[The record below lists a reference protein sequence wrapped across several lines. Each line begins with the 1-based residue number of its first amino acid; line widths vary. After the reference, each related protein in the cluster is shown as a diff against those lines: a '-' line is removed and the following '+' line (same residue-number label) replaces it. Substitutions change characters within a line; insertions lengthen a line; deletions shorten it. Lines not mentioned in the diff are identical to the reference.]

1 MWMRAERAHAAPTIS
16 SLAGVICP
24 KCQNIMQTVDR
35 GGIHIEQCQGCR
47 GIFLDRGELEQIAGA
62 EQRYHQQVAPM
73 PPPMQAP
80 GYRGDSAP
88 PYRGGHGGYKDSAPP
103 YRGGHGGHKD
113 SAPPYGYGRGHG
125 DSPPP
130 YGHGGGYGHKR
141 KRKSFLE
148 ELFD

>member
-1 MWMRAERAHAAPTIS
+1 MCRPPTTTRPHVVPDTS
-16 SLAGVICP
+16 RVGCVICP
-24 KCQNIMQTVDR
+24 KCQNVMHTVDR
-35 GGIHIEQCQGCR
+35 LGVHIEQCEGCR

-62 EQRYHQQVAPM
+62 EQRYHQQYAAPM
-73 PPPMQAP
+73 PPPMMH
-80 GYRGDSAP
+80 RGDSAP

-103 YRGGHGGHKD
+103 YGG
-113 SAPPYGYGRGHG
+113 GYGHRG

-130 YGHGGGYGHKR
+130 YGGHGYGHKR